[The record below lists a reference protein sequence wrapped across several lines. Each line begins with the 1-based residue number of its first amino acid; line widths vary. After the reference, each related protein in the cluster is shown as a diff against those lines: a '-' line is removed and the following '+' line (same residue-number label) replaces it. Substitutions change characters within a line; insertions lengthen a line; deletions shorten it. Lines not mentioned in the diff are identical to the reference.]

1 MRQGGMLCP
10 LTVGRDLELHQL
22 SLELDEARLGRGRV
36 SVVAGE
42 PGVGKSRLASE
53 LQRVAQGL
61 GMRVLCGRAVESGSP
76 VPYRVLA
83 AAVLPS
89 FRATGPPDDPRLG
102 PYRSAL
108 SVVVP
113 EWDDGSHPLTG
124 NSQLAALEATGRLLG
139 VLAGSTGLLL
149 VLEDVHWA
157 DAETLAAVDY
167 LVDTLSTERVLCL
180 ATLRPGETAA
190 ARDLVTHVE
199 SNAAA
204 SLLQLDRLRSTD
216 LGSLLRATLATAKLP
231 DGLAGFIETN
241 SEGLPLAAEE
251 LLADLVASGQLTAT
265 GAEWAFTAR
274 DDARAPAGFR
284 RLVERRVARL
294 TPEARLLLKG
304 ASMLGREFDWT
315 MLPGITGLSDATA
328 LASLGEAV
336 EAQLLSTVGGATSL
350 QFRHALIRAA
360 IEDALL
366 PPECSQLARAAAK
379 VVEAAPGATTPERLE
394 LAASL
399 WQRGGEN
406 ASAARLLVRLGADAL
421 QRGALTSAEATLDR
435 AVQLSCDQ
443 PEIHAG
449 AMELLSDT
457 LYRAGAMERCLA
469 VTESLPDE
477 LLRIGADADRVHAC
491 WLRVARAA
499 IGHAAAQGVREIEA
513 IDRGGMEVAERALDI
528 ADETRTDPAG
538 RAATG
543 ALRALMAI
551 EKNEYEQAR
560 SRALDNIDL
569 ADSSGACA
577 ALCESLY
584 VLARVVRA
592 SSAEEALAPLERAL
606 LVAERNRLHEWRLR
620 ILLELGLVDRSIGS
634 RTDRLVQARDLA
646 RDSGALLTAAIAGVN
661 LGHPVETDQVHWTWD
676 DAAPCLAEALELSRR
691 HCLPTLNMA
700 LRFDSMYR
708 SLRGDRAAFDR
719 DVAEIKRLMAEAGA
733 ATLGFQFF
741 WWAVANED
749 WALALKTLDDV
760 AAEVANPAG
769 ATAPT
774 RGLFLL
780 ICALTDRDGEGE
792 LARARALGWATSVN
806 RGLGGLAEAVIVGRL
821 GRGTDAVRIRVE
833 SLDLIDSADLK
844 HIGNRLVAEAAMR
857 DGWGEPAAWL
867 RESLAFFDAN
877 AMQQP
882 ARACRSLLRE
892 LGEPVSRRG
901 RGDSAVPDRLRACG
915 VTSREMDVLALVQEG
930 LTNAEIAARL
940 FMSRRTVETHVSRL
954 LMKTG
959 VPNRGRLARLKD
971 AT

>member
-1 MRQGGMLCP
+1 MLCP
-10 LTVGRDLELHQL
+10 LTVGRDPELHQL

-42 PGVGKSRLASE
+42 PGVGKSRLAGE

-61 GMRVLCGRAVESGSP
+61 GMRVLCGRAVESASP

-108 SVVVP
+108 AVVVP
-113 EWDDGSHPLTG
+113 EWDDGSHALTG
-124 NSQLAALEATGRLLG
+124 NSLLAALEAIGRLLG
-139 VLAGSTGLLL
+139 VLAGTTGLLL

-167 LVDTLSTERVLCL
+167 LVDTMSTERVLCL
-180 ATLRPGETAA
+180 ATLRPGETAS
-190 ARDLVTHVE
+190 ARDLVAHVE
-199 SNAAA
+199 SSERA
-204 SLLQLDRLRSTD
+204 SLLQLDRLRSAD
-216 LGSLLRATLATAKLP
+216 LGSLLRATLATATLP
-231 DGLAGFIETN
+231 DGLPNFIETN

-251 LLADLVASGQLTAT
+251 LLADLVASGQLIAT
-265 GAEWAFTAR
+265 GSEWAFAAG

-294 TPEARLLLKG
+294 TPDACLLLKG

-336 EAQLLSTVGGATSL
+336 DAQLLSTAGGATAL

-366 PPECSQLARAAAK
+366 PPECSQLARAAARA
-379 VVEAAPGATTPERLE
+379 VEAAPGSTRPERLE

-399 WQRGGEN
+399 WQRAGDD

-421 QRGALTSAEATLDR
+421 QRGALTSAETTLDR

-443 PEIHAG
+443 PEIHAA

-457 LYRAGAMERCLA
+457 LYRAGAMQRCLA
-469 VTESLPDE
+469 ITESLPDE

-499 IGHAAAQGVREIEA
+499 IGRAAAQGMRELQA
-513 IDRGGMEVAERALDI
+513 IDRSGMEVAERALAI
-528 ADETRTDPAG
+528 ADETRNDPAG

-543 ALRALMAI
+543 ALRALIAI
-551 EKNEYEQAR
+551 EMNEYELAR
-560 SRALDNIDL
+560 LRALETIDL
-569 ADSSGACA
+569 AESCDASA

-592 SSAEEALAPLERAL
+592 ASAEEALAPLERAL

-620 ILLELGLVDRSIGS
+620 ILLELGLVDRASGA

-646 RDSGALLTAAIAGVN
+646 RDSGALLAAAIANVN
-661 LGHPVETDQVHWTWD
+661 LGHPVVTDQVHWTWD

-700 LRFDSMYR
+700 LRFDSMYH

-719 DVAEIKRLMAEAGA
+719 DYAEIKRLNAEAGFA
-733 ATLGFQFF
+733 DDSFEVF

-749 WALALKTLDDV
+749 RALALKTLDDLAV
-760 AAEVANPAG
+760 EVTNPAA

-774 RGLFLL
+774 RGLFVLFCVV
-780 ICALTDRDGEGE
+780 IDRDGEGA
-792 LARARALGWATSVN
+792 LARTREMGWATSVN
-806 RGLGGLAEAVIVGRL
+806 RGLGGLAEAVIAGRM
-821 GRGTDAVRIRVE
+821 GRRADAARIRAE
-833 SLDLIDSADLK
+833 SLELIDSTDLE
-844 HIGNRLVAEAAMR
+844 HIGNRLVAEAAIC
-857 DGWGEPAAWL
+857 DGWGEPASWL
-867 RESLAFFDAN
+867 RESLDYFDASG
-877 AMQQP
+877 MPRP
-882 ARACRSLLRE
+882 ARACRSLLRQ
-892 LGEPVSRRG
+892 LGEPVPRRG
-901 RGDSAVPDRLRACG
+901 RGDSAVPDGLRACG
-915 VTSREMDVLALVQEG
+915 VTSREMDVLVLVQEG

-940 FMSRRTVETHVSRL
+940 FMSTRTVETHVSRL

-959 VPNRGRLARLKD
+959 AANRGRLARLPL